1 MERPFIDAVDGSGRV
16 GAIVVAAGSGTRLSG
31 PTPKPFLPLGG
42 QSVLERTVAVFQRS
56 AVIDKIVVV
65 VAEHLVGEARSR
77 FAGKVAAVVAGGQ
90 ARQNSVAA
98 GLGVLPDADWV
109 VVHDGV
115 RPFVSEPLVAQVL
128 GAARRHGAATA
139 GLPMSDT
146 VKQVE
151 HGRVQ
156 RTVERSL
163 LWTVQ
168 TPQAFRAGLLREA
181 HARAQGTGPATDDAE
196 LVERLGAEVVVV
208 PGDPANLKIT
218 TPQDLELA
226 RLRVAA
232 VEPSGETTTRVGIG
246 YDVHRLVPDRR
257 LVLGGVTIPYARGLD
272 GHSDADVVA
281 HAIMDALLG
290 AAGTGD
296 IGHAFPPGD
305 PAYLGA
311 DSLRLLENVAGRIR
325 ARGWTPQNVDAV
337 VIAEEPMLAPHIEEM
352 RVRLATALG
361 ITPARVSVKATTGE
375 GLGALGRSEGIA
387 AHAVALIR
395 KKG

>member
-16 GAIVVAAGSGTRLSG
+16 GAIVVAAGAGTRLSG

-65 VAEHLVGEARSR
+65 VAEHLVAEARSR
-77 FAGKVAAVVAGGQ
+77 FAGKVAAVVAGGK

-115 RPFVSEPLVAQVL
+115 RPFVSEALVAQVL
-128 GAARRHGAATA
+128 EAARLHGAATA

-151 HGRVQ
+151 SGRVQ

-181 HARAQGTGPATDDAE
+181 HARAQGAGPATDDAE
-196 LVERLGAEVVVV
+196 LVERLGGEVVVV
-208 PGDPANLKIT
+208 PGDAANLKIT

-232 VEPSGETTTRVGIG
+232 VDAAGEARTRVGIG

-290 AAGTGD
+290 AAGAGD

-325 ARGWTPQNVDAV
+325 ARGWAPENVDVV
-337 VIAEEPMLAPHIEEM
+337 VIAEEPLLAPHIEEM

-395 KKG
+395 KMG